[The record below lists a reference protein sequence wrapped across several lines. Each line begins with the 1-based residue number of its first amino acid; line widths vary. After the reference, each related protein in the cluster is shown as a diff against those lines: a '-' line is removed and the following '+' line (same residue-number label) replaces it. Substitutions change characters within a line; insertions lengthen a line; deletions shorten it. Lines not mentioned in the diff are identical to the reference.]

1 MKQKYVM
8 PTIEIVG
15 SFLENS
21 ILVASQ
27 GDSIWGAGGDG
38 GPGTGG
44 GIGGGNSGGSGSGSG
59 SGKPPY
65 PGGSSSKEHN
75 FNVWES
81 WDEY

>member
-15 SFLENS
+15 SLLENT
-21 ILVASQ
+21 IL
-27 GDSIWGAGGDG
+27 AGSNG
-38 GPGTGG
+38 GGTGG
-44 GIGGGNSGGSGSGSG
+44 QGSDPEAPIENPGGNTGGN
-59 SGKPPY
+59 KPSY

-75 FNVWES
+75 FNAWES